1 MPVQPCFGL
10 GAIFLGASGDDVP
23 DRALRNEQRL
33 GVRQKLGI
41 SWAVIVLGLRVV
53 AAENAVEVEAPSRQ
67 ADMLRPVPC
76 EQARAVDRLEPK
88 SEEHTSEL
96 QSLMSN

>member
-53 AAENAVEVEAPSRQ
+53 VAENAVEDDTPSRQ
-67 ADMLRPVPC
+67 ADRLRS
-76 EQARAVDRLEPK
+76 VDRK
-88 SEEHTSEL
+88 STRLITSHYCAYPM
-96 QSLMSN
+96 QSSYLKKTS